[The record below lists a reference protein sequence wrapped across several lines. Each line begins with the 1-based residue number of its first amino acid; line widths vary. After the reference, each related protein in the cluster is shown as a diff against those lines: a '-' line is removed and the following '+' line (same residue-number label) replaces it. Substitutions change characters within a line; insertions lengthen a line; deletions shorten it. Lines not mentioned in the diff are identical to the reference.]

1 MDLYEYQAKDL
12 FAAHGVPVL
21 EGVVCT
27 TPEEAREAAES
38 IGAFPVVVKSQVKI
52 GGRGKAGGVKLAF
65 SPDEAAACA
74 RSILGLDIRG
84 HKTRSVLVVAG
95 VEIAEEFYFSILLDR
110 AARTHV
116 ALCSKEGGM
125 DIETLAKERP
135 EALARVELDP
145 AIGINNHV
153 AHAILGEAGF
163 DR

>member
-1 MDLYEYQAKDL
+1 M
-12 FAAHGVPVL
+12 
-21 EGVVCT
+21 
-27 TPEEAREAAES
+27 
-38 IGAFPVVVKSQVKI
+38 
-52 GGRGKAGGVKLAF
+52 KLAF

-145 AIGINNHV
+145 AICINNHV